1 MYRTIQDFLT
11 DWAQENDSTLKV
23 FKNLTDAS
31 LKQKVSAEGR
41 SLGHLAWH
49 IVLTLGEMGNK
60 AGLKVDAPP
69 ENAPDPNTAS
79 VIVAAYEKAGSSITS
94 EVKQKWNDKMLAE
107 EINMYGEK
115 WTRSAT
121 LASIIKHQIHH
132 RAQMTVLMRQAGLK
146 VPGVY
151 GPSREEW
158 SQYGMPTQE

>member
-11 DWAQENDSTLKV
+11 DWTQENDSTLKV
-23 FKNLTDAS
+23 FKNLTDTS
-31 LKQKVSAEGR
+31 LKQKVSPEGR

-49 IVLTLGEMGNK
+49 IVLTLGEMGEK

-69 ENAPDPNTAS
+69 EHTPDPNTAS
-79 VIVAAYEKAGSSITS
+79 VIVTTYEKAGTS
-94 EVKQKWNDKMLAE
+94 LATEIEQKWNDGMLLE
-107 EINMYGEK
+107 QINMYGQQ
-115 WTRSAT
+115 WTRTAT